1 MPNKLT
7 EFTYPTDIR
16 SNSKY
21 KFRTF
26 VLKIKKSDWEEN
38 IDAAYTNALKLA
50 ERAFDPLGVPSST
63 TKEMTKNKKSN
74 SRVNRGS
81 LVNTIVLPLPNS
93 FSDSQSHGW
102 SEEVGIFGVIG
113 AAAMNTSVGSVAQ
126 KIAGKKVGGAVN
138 SILGAAGSV
147 SIDKSI
153 GQAASSAG
161 FRKPLIDPG
170 YFQNYTGSTPRSF
183 TAVWDLVPNSAEEA
197 NEIMGIIMKLKQYS
211 SPQSILKGTSLL
223 APHFFDITIS
233 NPFMTAMI
241 NLDRVVISNIDV
253 DYSVDGTMQQTFD
266 GVPKYMKLTL
276 QFKELDMSIE
286 QDYSTAPKK
295 GGQ

>member
-7 EFTYPTDIR
+7 EFSYPTDIR
-16 SNSKY
+16 SNPKY

-26 VLKIKKSDWEEN
+26 MLKIKKSDWGEN
-38 IDAAYTNALKLA
+38 IDAEYKKALNLA
-50 ERAFDPLGVPSST
+50 KRTFDTLGVSSST
-63 TKEMTKNKKSN
+63 TKEMTKNKKKN

-102 SEEVGIFGVIG
+102 SEEVGIFGAIG
-113 AAAMNTSVGSVAQ
+113 ASAMDTSIGSVAN
-126 KIAGKKVGGAVN
+126 KVFGKKAGGAVN

-147 SIDKSI
+147 SIDKAI
-153 GQAASSAG
+153 GQASSSAG

-183 TAVWDLVPNSAEEA
+183 TAEWELVPNSAEEA
-197 NEIMGIIMKLKQYS
+197 NDIMGIIMKLKQYS
-211 SPQSILKGTSLL
+211 SPRSTVSGISLL
-223 APHFFDITIS
+223 APYFFDITIS

-253 DYSVDGTMQQTFD
+253 EYSADGTMQQTVD

-295 GGQ
+295 GSS